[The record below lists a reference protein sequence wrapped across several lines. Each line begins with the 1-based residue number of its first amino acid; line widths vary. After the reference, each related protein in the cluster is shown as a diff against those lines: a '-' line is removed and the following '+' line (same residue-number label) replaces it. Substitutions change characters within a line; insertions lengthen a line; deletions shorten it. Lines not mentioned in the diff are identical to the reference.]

1 VIDKVRAVRAAG
13 PGVVEA
19 EADEVREL
27 VGKVSENKIAAQSR
41 TEFGKGAARR
51 ARRAGLV
58 PAVLY
63 GHGTDPVHLALP
75 GHEVQLALRTANA
88 VLEITVDGGK
98 SQLALAKQVQ
108 KNPIKGDIEHL
119 DLVIVRKGEKVTVEV
134 AILVVGEH
142 VSEGMVVMDTQSV
155 SLEVEATH
163 IPTDIEVDVTGL
175 EVGSTVTAKDL
186 ALPKGAVFAGDPDHL
201 ILSIAATPSQAA
213 LDASLGGADES
224 AEAPADGAAEEA

>member
-1 VIDKVRAVRAAG
+1 MIDKVRAVRAAG
-13 PGVVEA
+13 PGVVEV

-63 GHGTDPVHLALP
+63 GHGTDPVHLSLP
-75 GHEVQLALRTANA
+75 GHQVQLALRTANA
-88 VLEITVDGGK
+88 VLEIAVDGGK
-98 SQLALAKQVQ
+98 TQLALAKQVQ
-108 KNPIKGDIEHL
+108 KNPIRGDIEHL

-134 AILVVGEH
+134 PLLVVGEH
-142 VSEGMVVMDTQSV
+142 VTDGMVVMDAQSV

-163 IPTDIEVDVTGL
+163 IPVDIEVSVAGL
-175 EVGSTVTAKDL
+175 EVGSTITAKDL
-186 ALPKGAVFAGDPDHL
+186 ALPAGAAFVGDPDHL

-213 LDASLGGADES
+213 LDASLAGEGEA
-224 AEAPADGAAEEA
+224 AEAAEEGAAEEA